1 MKWLKFNYIHG
12 LHVVKLYFV
21 KHDPQ
26 CLVLVRQCHF
36 QLFSSFC
43 RPTCLCHSCQY
54 PTPLLMAG
62 LPIQLNRDHSF
73 FLKNQLKSTNSVNHN
88 NIKYDNNFYKSS
100 FRHVSENHGDGLA
113 QKIQNFT
120 KNILT
125 LKINLNLTMNKF
137 SNNNLQGK
145 N

>member
-1 MKWLKFNYIHG
+1 
-12 LHVVKLYFV
+12 
-21 KHDPQ
+21 
-26 CLVLVRQCHF
+26 
-36 QLFSSFC
+36 
-43 RPTCLCHSCQY
+43 
-54 PTPLLMAG
+54 MAG

-73 FLKNQLKSTNSVNHN
+73 FLKNQLKSTNSVNRN